1 MTHFELEVARPKG
14 NNVVLFD
21 GVISEDFAIIET
33 AALVIK
39 IIEPYSIVCG
49 IHAKII
55 KYWFT
60 NEEIKFLLDLKWWDK
75 AIDWIKENAGLFLNI
90 SKLIKSLKNV
100 SI

>member
-1 MTHFELEVARPKG
+1 MTHFELEVSRPKG

-55 KYWFT
+55 KYCFT
-60 NEEIKFLLDLKWWDK
+60 NEETKLLLDLQRRDL
-75 AIDWIKENAGLFLNI
+75 AIHWTN
-90 SKLIKSLKNV
+90 
-100 SI
+100 